1 MEEIRLQVDGMTCQG
16 CVRSVTRVLE
26 GVPGV
31 QAVQVS
37 LDSGEAL
44 VRLQA
49 GSASAARLTQA
60 VEEAGFQARPSGQ

>member
-26 GVPGV
+26 GLPGV
-31 QAVQVS
+31 QMVQVS
-37 LDSGEAL
+37 LDRGEAL
-44 VRLQA
+44 VRLQE

-60 VEEAGFQARPSGQ
+60 IEQAGFQARASDQ